1 MPMSVARQRAETIS
15 AARTSSIAASDSARY
30 SDGGL
35 AVLPDQAEKLCK
47 QCMHSYC
54 ARMPT
59 NIRLDAAAVRVLAHP
74 LRSRLLSALRL
85 HGPATAT
92 ELADRLATNTG
103 ATSYHLRKLE
113 SVGLVEDTDEGEGKR
128 RVWRPPAE
136 SHSWQ
141 PSDFEGDDDAETSL
155 GWLTRD
161 YVRTAAEQMQRWY
174 GHRAVL
180 ARRVA
185 GRARHRRRRGAR

>member
-1 MPMSVARQRAETIS
+1 
-15 AARTSSIAASDSARY
+15 
-30 SDGGL
+30 
-35 AVLPDQAEKLCK
+35 
-47 QCMHSYC
+47 
-54 ARMPT
+54 MPT
-59 NIRLDAAAVRVLAHP
+59 NIRLDSAAVRVLAHP

-128 RVWRPPAE
+128 RVWRAASE
-136 SHSWQ
+136 YHSWH
-141 PSDFEGDDDAETSL
+141 PSDFEGDDDAKTSL

-161 YVRTAAEQMQRWY
+161 YVRIAAEQMQRWMDIEQSWPVEWRDAL
-174 GHRAVL
+174 GIGDDVVEVTAAQAKAMQEDLIELV
-180 ARRVA
+180 ARYREAGKGDPDAKRVSVWHMMHPLEVVQA
-185 GRARHRRRRGAR
+185 

>member
-1 MPMSVARQRAETIS
+1 
-15 AARTSSIAASDSARY
+15 
-30 SDGGL
+30 
-35 AVLPDQAEKLCK
+35 
-47 QCMHSYC
+47 
-54 ARMPT
+54 MPT
-59 NIRLDAAAVRVLAHP
+59 NIRLDSAAVRVLAHP

-128 RVWRPPAE
+128 RVWRAASE
-136 SHSWQ
+136 YHSWQ
-141 PSDFEGDDDAETSL
+141 PSDFEGDDDAKTSL

-161 YVRTAAEQMQRWY
+161 YVRIAAEQMQRWMDIEQSWPVEWRDAL
-174 GHRAVL
+174 GIGDDVVEVTAAQAKAMQEELIEVV
-180 ARRVA
+180 ARYRQAGADDPDAKRVSVWHMMHPLEVVQA
-185 GRARHRRRRGAR
+185 